1 MELYFQYY
9 IFLDASERQYGFI
22 QQFFC
27 NLCSL
32 CSSTVNPL
40 DSGNKQLWG
49 MSNDDDDM
57 CVIDDKEEFS
67 HNDVKYKSLMSTDI
81 EVIVGPYCF
90 I

>member
-1 MELYFQYY
+1 
-9 IFLDASERQYGFI
+9 
-22 QQFFC
+22 
-27 NLCSL
+27 
-32 CSSTVNPL
+32 
-40 DSGNKQLWG
+40 